1 MVDSVCKY
9 PFMCQNCFD
18 ESLNLNIDFLTYVIF
33 SNYITVSEFGKKTNW
48 FFFPFFFCF
57 FLFFLF
63 SFFLVLAVC
72 QAPGI
77 LTGVGAFSPDPVEQ
91 V

>member
-1 MVDSVCKY
+1 MDSVCKY

-18 ESLNLNIDFLTYVIF
+18 ESLNLNIDFLTCVIF

-48 FFFPFFFCF
+48 FFFPFFCF
-57 FLFFLF
+57 FVFPFFFFF
-63 SFFLVLAVC
+63 STCCVPSPRDTDWV
-72 QAPGI
+72 
-77 LTGVGAFSPDPVEQ
+77 VGFSSDTVGQ